1 MATALLVVSHIQ
13 VQPLLALRPEVP
25 VTVSV
30 SLDLN
35 LTETEVALTEAGLS
49 LPDGQTL
56 SWNALEAIAEDE
68 TGCYRI
74 ERNGGTR
81 IQFYSELLDR
91 AYVLYPTSS
100 APTML
105 ISGLPMHRIKDTDPH
120 RDTLAKMKAARP
132 AGQVLD
138 TTTGLGYTAIQ
149 AARRAEHVTTIE
161 LDPTVVEICR
171 LNPWSQDLFENE
183 KITRRLG
190 DAFDVVETLEE
201 GVFRR
206 VVHDPPTFSLAGHL
220 YSTDFYREV
229 YRVLTGSGRL
239 FHYVGDLSSRSGAGV
254 ARGVRQRLVEAGFRR
269 VEDRPRAYGVLAY
282 K

>member
-1 MATALLVVSHIQ
+1 MPAPFVLSY
-13 VQPLLALRPEVP
+13 VQARPLLALRPNVP
-25 VTVSV
+25 LTVTV

-35 LTETEVALTEAGLS
+35 LTETEVDLTNAGLA

-68 TGCYRI
+68 SGCYHI

-81 IQFYSELLDR
+81 IQFFSDLLDR
-91 AYVLYPTSS
+91 AYVLYPTTS

-120 RDTLAKMKAARP
+120 QDTLEKVRAARP
-132 AGQVLD
+132 AGLVLD
-138 TTTGLGYTAIQ
+138 TATGLGYTAIQ
-149 AARRAEHVTTIE
+149 AAKRADHVTTVE
-161 LDPTVVEICR
+161 LDPTVVEVCR
-171 LNPWSQDLFENE
+171 LNPWSQELFDNE

-190 DAFDVVETLEE
+190 DAFDVVETLDD

-206 VVHDPPTFSLAGHL
+206 VIHDPPTFSLAGHL
-220 YSTDFYREV
+220 YSADFYREL

-239 FHYVGDLSSRSGAGV
+239 FHYVGDLRSRSGSGV
-254 ARGVRQRLVEAGFRR
+254 ARGVRQRLDEAGFRLI
-269 VEDRPRAYGVLAY
+269 EDRPRAFGLLAY

>member
-1 MATALLVVSHIQ
+1 MAAPLVFSYVQAL
-13 VQPLLALRPEVP
+13 PLLALRPDLP
-25 VTVSV
+25 ATATV

-35 LTETEVALTEAGLS
+35 LTETEVALTDAGLE

-56 SWNALEAIAEDE
+56 SWNALEAIGEDE
-68 TGCYRI
+68 SGCYLI
-74 ERNGGTR
+74 EGNGGTR

-91 AYVLYPTSS
+91 AYVLYPTAS

-120 RDTLAKMKAARP
+120 QDTLETIEAARP

-138 TTTGLGYTAIQ
+138 TATGLGYTAIQ
-149 AARRAEHVTTIE
+149 ATKRADHVTTVE
-161 LDPTVVEICR
+161 LDPTVVEVCR
-171 LNPWSQDLFENE
+171 LNPWSQELFDNP

-190 DAFDVVETLEE
+190 DAFDVVETLED

-206 VVHDPPTFSLAGHL
+206 IIHDPPTFSLAGHL
-220 YSTDFYREV
+220 YSTDFYREL

-239 FHYVGDLSSRSGAGV
+239 FHYVGDLKSRSGSGV

-269 VEDRPRAYGVLAY
+269 VEDQPRAFGLLAY